1 MRTVR
6 LHGALAK
13 FGKAFKLDVRSAAEA
28 IRALCVQIPGFEN
41 HLRTHSAPGYR
52 VHVGKHK
59 SISKDELALESEGD
73 ISIVPV
79 IRGARKA
86 LGIIIGI
93 VLIVV
98 SWGLGAAGVL
108 AASGSVLSQAT
119 LYGMGISMIL
129 SGIAQLLV
137 KPPTLGG
144 RQEDKSRPSYS
155 LDGPVNTV
163 AQTNPVPVVYGE
175 VIVGSQNISSSI
187 MTEELA
193 IT

>member
-59 SISKDELALESEGD
+59 SISKDELTLESEGD

-93 VLIVV
+93 VLIAV
-98 SWGLGAAGVL
+98 SFFIPPLLGP
-108 AASGSVLSQAT
+108 
-119 LYGMGISMIL
+119 GISMVIG
-129 SGIAQLLV
+129 GIAQLLV
-137 KPPTLGG
+137 KPPQMGG

-175 VIVGSQNISSSI
+175 VIVGSQAISSSLV
-187 MTEELA
+187 TEELA

>member
-1 MRTVR
+1 MRTIK
-6 LHGALAK
+6 LYGHLSK

-28 IRALCVQIPGFEN
+28 IRALCVQIPGFEQ

-59 SISKDELALESEGD
+59 SISKDELTLESEGD

-86 LGIIIGI
+86 IGIILGV
-93 VLIVV
+93 VLIAVA
-98 SWGLGAAGVL
+98 WYLGPAVAGVL
-108 AASGSVLSQAT
+108 SAKTAT
-119 LYGMGISMIL
+119 MLTGIGISMTL
-129 SGIAQLLV
+129 NGIAQLLM
-137 KPPTLGG
+137 KPPQMGG

-175 VIVGSQNISSSI
+175 VIVGSQNISSSLV
-187 MTEELA
+187 TEELA
-193 IT
+193 

>member
-28 IRALCVQIPGFEN
+28 VRALCVQIPGFEN

-59 SISKDELALESEGD
+59 SISKDELTLESEGD

-86 LGIIIGI
+86 LGIILGI

-98 SWGLGAAGVL
+98 TWGFGASLGM
-108 AASGSVLSQAT
+108 AASGALWSQAT
-119 LYGMGISMIL
+119 FYGLGVSMIL
-129 SGIAQLLV
+129 SGVSQLLV
-137 KPPTLGG
+137 KPPQMGG

-175 VIVGSQNISSSI
+175 VIVGSQAISSSLV
-187 MTEELA
+187 TEELA

>member
-28 IRALCVQIPGFEN
+28 IRALCVQIPGFES

-59 SISKDELALESEGD
+59 SISKDELVLESEGD

-79 IRGARKA
+79 IRGARDVV
-86 LGIIIGI
+86 GIVLGI
-93 VLIVV
+93 VLIAV
-98 SWGLGAAGVL
+98 SFIIPATWAIAGV
-108 AASGSVLSQAT
+108 AIKSVVA
-119 LYGMGISMIL
+119 GAGISMVL
-129 SGIAQLLV
+129 GGIAQLLV
-137 KPPTLGG
+137 KPPQMGG

-187 MTEELA
+187 VTEELA

>member
-59 SISKDELALESEGD
+59 SISKDELTLESEGD

-93 VLIVV
+93 VLIAV
-98 SWGLGAAGVL
+98 SFFIPATWAIAGV
-108 AASGSVLSQAT
+108 AVKGVIVGT
-119 LYGMGISMIL
+119 GISMVIG
-129 SGIAQLLV
+129 GIAQLLV
-137 KPPTLGG
+137 KPPQMGG

-175 VIVGSQNISSSI
+175 VIVGSQAISSSLV
-187 MTEELA
+187 TEELA